1 MKMREILS
9 VLTGAATF
17 WAVILVLGFV
27 AARLGCSEIPLT
39 GISIS
44 HPGAEKEEPKSQG
57 ER

>member
-1 MKMREILS
+1 MKMRGILS
-9 VLTGAATF
+9 ALTGAVAL

-44 HPGAEKEEPKSQG
+44 HPGAEKEEHRSQG